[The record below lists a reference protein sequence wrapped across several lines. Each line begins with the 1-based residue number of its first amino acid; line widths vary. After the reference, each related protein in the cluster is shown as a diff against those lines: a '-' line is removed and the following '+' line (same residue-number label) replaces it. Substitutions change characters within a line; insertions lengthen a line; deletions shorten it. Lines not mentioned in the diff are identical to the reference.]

1 MSKIAYQKKK
11 IQKIKAA
18 LLNRQ
23 QCYKNLLNGFSE
35 VKNMLGEI
43 ASCLRVRLCWSYD
56 ER

>member
-35 VKNMLGEI
+35 VKNITLPGTLLI
-43 ASCLRVRLCWSYD
+43 LLNY
-56 ER
+56 